1 MLLMLLSWQD
11 PLLLAKPATFI
22 SDMLLT
28 LASMIEIKSVVLCQ
42 LGFRATCDCTNQMAL
57 ALWQA
62 PTHQTVPVQPSW
74 RQERCGMAVKGV
86 KDSLGKD
93 LAAQQALS
101 IAESK
106 RRVMDNWQFGK
117 ERLQNKV
124 VSFAL
129 LLGQHKAQSK
139 DCRSCCYPGLICPV
153 MPWGVHIL
161 QSRM

>member
-62 PTHQTVPVQPSW
+62 PTHQTVPVQPSR

-93 LAAQQALS
+93 LAVQQALS

-117 ERLQNKV
+117 GRLQNKV